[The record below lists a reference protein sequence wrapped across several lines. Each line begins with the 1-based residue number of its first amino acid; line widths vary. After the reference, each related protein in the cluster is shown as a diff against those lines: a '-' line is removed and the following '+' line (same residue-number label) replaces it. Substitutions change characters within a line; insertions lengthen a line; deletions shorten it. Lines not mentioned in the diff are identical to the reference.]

1 MQKRLLIVLATT
13 LAILITSGFAL
24 AAESVRIVQ
33 NLDNISARL
42 MSAQSSGGTSLSL
55 GIPAVAI
62 NSITLNSTEYK
73 EVSLPAADHLF
84 PAALAEDGKPD
95 IPVLTTMI
103 IIPDQVGVQ
112 VNVTYS
118 EYDTF
123 DNIDLAPVQPSKSDS
138 NPNEIIP
145 FTIDQNVYS
154 TDEFYPSELATA
166 AEPIILRDVR
176 AIQISLNPVQYNPVT
191 RQLRV
196 YRDLEVGVTYGGEA
210 INPKSDTHPL
220 SLRGFLSHLQ
230 EHVCQFRRDIF
241 QCRS

>member
-1 MQKRLLIVLATT
+1 MQKRLLFVLAAT
-13 LAILITSGFAL
+13 LAILITSGIAL

-42 MSAQSSGGTSLSL
+42 DVSPKSSGGTSLSL

-62 NSITLNSTEYK
+62 NSVSLNSTEYK
-73 EVSLPAADHLF
+73 EVSLPAAEHLS

-103 IIPDQVGVQ
+103 IIPDQAGVQ

-118 EYDTF
+118 GYDTF
-123 DNIDLAPVQPSKSDS
+123 ENIDLAPVQPSKSDS
-138 NPNEIIP
+138 NPNEITIP
-145 FTIDQNVYS
+145 FTIDQNAYS

-166 AEPIILRDVR
+166 AEPIILRDIR

-196 YRDLEVGVTYGGEA
+196 YRDLEVGVTYGGEVIESQA
-210 INPKSDTHPL
+210 DTYPV
-220 SLRGFLSHLQ
+220 SLEGFYP
-230 EHVCQFRRDIF
+230 I
-241 QCRS
+241 